1 MVWNQETSWNQT
13 SMINPQNPGIFGV
26 RVVTSDISHGPWPYG
41 RNVPPHP
48 LWSPRHPHGNGAYYV
63 STRLKTTI
71 LVGRNHPCL
80 ALIPLLQLQ
89 AQHLEKASKVF
100 FSKVWNSNAWTLD
113 GKNIKVSVE
122 KNKTKMKSFK
132 HFQINWACSL
142 DIRVLHCVGALTPC
156 GFAKLWKSQLWW
168 GNGFSSRGYWS
179 MSNLLQNWC

>member
-1 MVWNQETSWNQT
+1 MKSGNHRVSPNLKDQSWKST
-13 SMINPQNPGIFGV
+13 GFFTWGLWHRIC
-26 RVVTSDISHGPWPYG
+26 SHGPWPCG

-48 LWSPRHPHGNGAYYV
+48 LWSPRHPHGRRAYV

-113 GKNIKVSVE
+113 GKNIK
-122 KNKTKMKSFK
+122 
-132 HFQINWACSL
+132 
-142 DIRVLHCVGALTPC
+142 
-156 GFAKLWKSQLWW
+156 
-168 GNGFSSRGYWS
+168 SSRGKEQDKDEKLQTFPNQLGLQLGYKSTSLCWCPDPS
-179 MSNLLQNWC
+179 RFRKTLKIATVVREWFQFARLLVNVKSRNWC